1 MHLGRFGCIAT
12 ELLSENPYRNPYQIS
27 GKKTSTASTGKTK
40 HFLVIFGFF
49 HGTKY
54 VIVSW
59 KNPNFDNCIAKFCC
73 GSGRKFSEF
82 FQNFQKNSSK
92 ICKKYK
98 KYLKIPFFLKMRLVK
113 CMVWHIFFPE
123 ICFYNFNLKKY
134 FSEIWSIFKK
144 WVGFPWRW
152 RWQSVW
158 PSRWFLKS
166 TNQVGVSQH
175 I

>member
-1 MHLGRFGCIAT
+1 MKSDAFGAIWMHCNRVIKRKPISA
-12 ELLSENPYRNPYQIS
+12 ENRIS

-98 KYLKIPFFLKMRLVK
+98 KIFKNY
-113 CMVWHIFFPE
+113 IFFKNE
-123 ICFYNFNLKKY
+123 AGYMFGLTYVFFQNL
-134 FSEIWSIFKK
+134 FFTISI
-144 WVGFPWRW
+144 
-152 RWQSVW
+152 
-158 PSRWFLKS
+158 
-166 TNQVGVSQH
+166 
-175 I
+175 